1 MADPISNALRGVQ
14 AFGQQELKSKGPIK
28 AVGPAVHEA
37 PTGDNG
43 LARAMRGFMQTGAD
57 AYSAVREQQKSRAEE
72 RSNEIIRK
80 MTPEQRRQ
88 AIADGTLL
96 YKDDKDAMVLLRQKT
111 GRNAA
116 YEVDADI
123 QQKVQAGQFRT
134 RKELDEYRQQRLAD
148 RAKSYAMDA
157 GIDPEDVDYQRGF
170 NADIVQRNASL
181 YDLHG
186 QFLSK
191 NLEAQASI
199 ESRNDLDPIM
209 SDPSI
214 LGASGSGNLVASYI
228 RNGLTS
234 GEIPTDRQAIDAI
247 TMVAQDAIARD
258 GGEFFLKDFKQQ
270 KIKVNGAE
278 TTIENLLGPEVYQNL
293 EVKAATK
300 AYERNNA
307 RNETFQL
314 GIANALAQSDPAT
327 GWQLL
332 QKLEQDNNWIQV
344 GDQVT
349 PQRQQLTQ
357 AKAQMIEAVR
367 RNSANGQA
375 ALVKAAQA
383 DNRQQVI
390 AEAFE
395 KRMADGNISVDPKF
409 LPVDEN
415 TGEFKDSDMA
425 TFAHNKLNQI
435 DGMNISDAEKD
446 AKKMAY
452 LKADYRGGPFQ
463 AAFGTLTQ
471 DAQQEWTAAILQG
484 NASGLKRF
492 TELQRVYAANP
503 SLMSQ
508 LYPEQAGLMEKM
520 RLMGENGLDP
530 QILIDAERN
539 KPKTE
544 DERRF
549 REEQWAAIKND
560 SATADVLKYIPG
572 SMEEMARAVF
582 DANTTLTGDSSAAS
596 KAVTDF
602 LKKNTV
608 SFTND
613 NGWTSANSFHGM
625 LSKSDLQVDPNNLD
639 SWQAGEQLIKETM
652 ADLQK
657 DSVWGASGLSVSSRN
672 GTIIIQNLTGQR
684 MLISPEQFQQ
694 LGQQRAAKA
703 REEAEAKAQ
712 ADLLR
717 QQQMYNEQFRGAPR
731 KMN

>member
-1 MADPISNALRGVQ
+1 MADPIANALRGVQ
-14 AFGQQELKSKGPIK
+14 AFGQQELKSKGAIQK
-28 AVGPAVHEA
+28 VGPAVHQAE
-37 PTGDNG
+37 TGNNG
-43 LARAMRGFMQTGAD
+43 LAQAMRGFMQSGAD
-57 AYSAVREQQKSRAEE
+57 AYSALREQQKSQAEE

-80 MTPEQRRQ
+80 LTPEQRRA
-88 AIADGTLL
+88 AIENGTLL
-96 YKDDKDAMVLLRQKT
+96 YKDDTDAMVLLRQKT

-116 YEVDADI
+116 YEVDSEI

-134 RKELDEYRQQRLAD
+134 RKELDEYRHQRLQD
-148 RAKSYAMDA
+148 RAQSYAKDA
-157 GIDPEDVDYQRGF
+157 GIDPEDQDYQRGF

-209 SDPSI
+209 ADPTI
-214 LGASGSGNLVASYI
+214 LGAAGSGHLVASYV

-247 TMVAQDAIARD
+247 TMVVQDAVARD
-258 GGEFFLKDFKQQ
+258 GGEFFLKDFKDQ
-270 KIKVNGAE
+270 KVKVNGAE
-278 TTIENLLGPEVYQNL
+278 TTMENLLGPEIYQDL
-293 EVKAATK
+293 MTKAATK
-300 AYERNNA
+300 TYERNA
-307 RNETFQL
+307 KRTETFQL
-314 GIANALAQSDPAT
+314 GIANALAQADPAQ

-332 QKLEQDNNWIQV
+332 NKLEQDNNWVQV
-344 GDQVT
+344 GEQMT
-349 PQRQQLTQ
+349 PQRAALIQ
-357 AKAQMIEAVR
+357 AKAQMIEAVK
-367 RNSANGQA
+367 RNTANGQA
-375 ALVKAAQA
+375 ALVKAGQA
-383 DNRQQVI
+383 DNRQGVI
-390 AEAFE
+390 EEAYT

-425 TFAHNKLNQI
+425 TYAHNKMNQI
-435 DGMNISDAEKD
+435 DGMTISDAEKD
-446 AKKMAY
+446 AKKLAY

-463 AAFGTLTQ
+463 AMFGTLTQ
-471 DAQQEWTAAILQG
+471 DAAQEWQAAILQG
-484 NASGLKRF
+484 DPSNLKRF
-492 TELQRVYAANP
+492 TELQRVYASNP
-503 SLMSQ
+503 SLLSQ

-520 RLMGENGLDP
+520 RLMGENGLSP

-596 KAVTDF
+596 KAVTEF

-608 SFTND
+608 TFTQD
-613 NGWTSANSFHGM
+613 TGWSSSDTFHGM
-625 LSKSDLQVDPNNLD
+625 LSKSDLQIDPNNID
-639 SWQAGEQLIKETM
+639 SWQAGEQIIKETM
-652 ADLQK
+652 ADLAK

-672 GTIIIQNLTGQR
+672 GTIVIQNLTGSR
-684 MLISPEQFQQ
+684 MLISPQQFQQ

-703 REEAEAKAQ
+703 REEAEESAKA
-712 ADLLR
+712 DLKR
-717 QQQMYNEQFRGAPR
+717 QQQQYNHLFRGAPR
-731 KMN
+731 Q

>member
-37 PTGDNG
+37 PQGDNG

-57 AYSAVREQQKSRAEE
+57 AYNAVREQQKSRAEE

-116 YEVDADI
+116 YGVDADI

-357 AKAQMIEAVR
+357 AKAQMIEAVK

-383 DNRQQVI
+383 DNRQRVI
-390 AEAFE
+390 EEAFE

-549 REEQWAAIKND
+549 REEQWASIKND

-625 LSKSDLQVDPNNLD
+625 LSKSDLQVDPNNLA